1 MTRFAPAPTGYL
13 HLGHL
18 VNALYT
24 WGIARAMGGRVILRI
39 EDHDRQRSRPAFEAA
54 LLDDLER
61 LGLVPDEPPV
71 AAFRAG
77 PTPYRQSSVAWA
89 YEAALERLRADGLVY
104 ACACSRA
111 TFAGYAAGHGRPWRG
126 IGCPGG
132 CRELALP
139 EDGSTGLRVA
149 VGAGSERWVDLLAG
163 PLADEPAA
171 GGDLLVRDRAGNWT
185 YPLCVV
191 VDDHRNGVDL
201 VIRGRDLLDST
212 PVQLRLGR
220 LLGRES
226 PPQFLHH
233 PLVRRVSGQKLSKAE
248 ADTSVRSLLDAGATP
263 GRLFGRAACLAGLR
277 ADEAPIDPDDLGALF
292 G

>member
-1 MTRFAPAPTGYL
+1 VAWVYA
-13 HLGHL
+13 
-18 VNALYT
+18 
-24 WGIARAMGGRVILRI
+24 
-39 EDHDRQRSRPAFEAA
+39 AA
-54 LLDDLER
+54 LD
-61 LGLVPDEPPV
+61 
-71 AAFRAG
+71 
-77 PTPYRQSSVAWA
+77 
-89 YEAALERLRADGLVY
+89 RLRADGLVY

-111 TFAGYAAGHGRPWRG
+111 TFAAYEAAHGRPWRG

-139 EDGSTGLRVA
+139 EDGGAGLRVA

-171 GGDLLVRDRAGNWT
+171 GGDLLVRDRVGNWT
-185 YPLCVV
+185 YPFCVV
-191 VDDHRNGVDL
+191 VDDQRNGVDL

-212 PVQLRLGR
+212 PVQLRLAPM
-220 LLGRES
+220 LGRES

-248 ADTSVRSLLDAGATP
+248 GDTAVRSLLDAGATP
-263 GRLFGRAACLAGLR
+263 GQLFGRAARLAGLR
-277 ADEAPIDPDDLGALF
+277 ADETPIDPDDLGALF